1 MSYLFTLIGIL
12 NLTIQVMKIFNFIL
26 ATLIGI
32 SAQAQPNPE
41 AILKEIN
48 IFRQSQGLTQ
58 AILKTGQCKAAQ
70 LQAEW
75 IATTGICEHIQTKAA
90 NGKPLLSKPWD
101 RGDFVG
107 VTVVAEN
114 LFEVPKETTAKQ
126 IVAGWI
132 ASPGHRANMIYGVPA
147 ELECQ
152 IGLAVVPLK
161 SNPNFIIVVMV
172 IGDNVDHKTGQI
184 RQ

>member
-1 MSYLFTLIGIL
+1 MRAIFEILFLILISTLAI
-12 NLTIQVMKIFNFIL
+12 
-26 ATLIGI
+26 
-32 SAQAQPNPE
+32 AQPK
-41 AILKEIN
+41 AVDILKEIN

-58 AILKTGQCKAAQ
+58 AILNTGQCKAAQ

-75 IATTGICEHIQTKAA
+75 IATTGICKHIQTKAA

-132 ASPGHRANMIYGVPA
+132 ASPGHRANMIYGVPT

-172 IGDNVDHKTGQI
+172 IGDNVDHKTGEI
-184 RQ
+184 RN

>member
-1 MSYLFTLIGIL
+1 
-12 NLTIQVMKIFNFIL
+12 MKIINFIL

-48 IFRQSQGLTQ
+48 TFRQSQGLTQ
-58 AILKTGQCKAAQ
+58 AILKPGQCKAAQ

-75 IATTGICEHIQTKAA
+75 IASTGIYDHIQTRPA
-90 NGKPLLSKPWD
+90 NGKPLLKMAWD

-114 LFEVPKETTAKQ
+114 LFEVPKATSAKQ
-126 IVAGWI
+126 IVDGWI
-132 ASPGHRANMIYGVPA
+132 ASPGHRANLVYGVPA

-152 IGLAVVPLK
+152 IGIAIVPIK
-161 SNPNFIIVVMV
+161 ANPNLIIVVMV
-172 IGDNVDHKTGQI
+172 IGDNIDHKTGQI
-184 RQ
+184 RH